1 MCIRDSSPDGR
12 KVKGTIH
19 WVSAE
24 GSFKATVNMYDRLFN
39 VPNPSDESTGSFKD
53 NLNPDSL
60 KVLTGCL
67 IESGLKDVKPGDV
80 FQFMRKGYFC
90 VDKNSTCDNIIF
102 NLTVPLNSSWGK

>member
-1 MCIRDSSPDGR
+1 MLKATVHCTYDPESRGGNSPDGR

-24 GSFKATVNMYDRLFN
+24 GSFKATVKMYDRLFN

-60 KVLTGCL
+60 KVLTGCQMC
-67 IESGLKDVKPGDV
+67 IRD
-80 FQFMRKGYFC
+80 RY
-90 VDKNSTCDNIIF
+90 NTYN
-102 NLTVPLNSSWGK
+102 T